1 MNDLLDDAAKRASR
15 YLESLDTRSVA
26 PQKEAIAAL
35 ARFDRAFPE
44 HTSTAEAVLA
54 ELDEI
59 GSPATMASAG
69 GRFFGFVTGGAL
81 PATVAANWLATTWD
95 QNAGLVVTSPANAAL
110 ESVALRWLKDIF
122 RLPAQSAGG
131 FVTCATAAN
140 FSALAAARHTLLARA
155 GWDVEAHGLFAAP
168 PLTVVVGDEVHAS
181 VQKALSLVGFG
192 RDRVVRVPVDA
203 QGRMRLDAFPDV
215 DGRTVVCVQAGNVN
229 SGAFDPIPEICER
242 AHSSGAWV
250 HVDGAFGMWA
260 AAAPTR
266 AYLAGGVEDA
276 DSWATDAH
284 KWLNVPYDSGLVFT
298 RNPDA
303 LRSAM
308 SVGGAYL
315 AQDEDRVPYQ
325 YTPDF
330 SRRARGIEVWAA
342 LRQLGRSGLAD
353 LIERT
358 CRYAGQFA
366 DGLRAAG
373 YRVLNDAV
381 LNQVLVS
388 FGSGE
393 RTREVIARVQRDG
406 TCWCGGTIWHG
417 HTAMRISVSS
427 WATTEA
433 DVERSLAAIL
443 RVASKTSTQDDSE

>member
-1 MNDLLDDAAKRASR
+1 L
-15 YLESLDTRSVA
+15 
-26 PQKEAIAAL
+26 
-35 ARFDRAFPE
+35 
-44 HTSTAEAVLA
+44 
-54 ELDEI
+54 
-59 GSPATMASAG
+59 
-69 GRFFGFVTGGAL
+69 
-81 PATVAANWLATTWD
+81 
-95 QNAGLVVTSPANAAL
+95 
-110 ESVALRWLKDIF
+110 
-122 RLPAQSAGG
+122 QSAGG

-155 GWDVEAHGLFAAP
+155 GWDVEAHGLFGAP
-168 PLTVVVGDEVHAS
+168 PLTVVVGDDVHAS

-215 DGRTVVCVQAGNVN
+215 DDRTIVCVQAGNVN

-242 AHSSGAWV
+242 AHSYDAWV

-260 AAAPTR
+260 AAAPAR
-266 AYLAGGVEDA
+266 AHLARGVEDA

-298 RNPDA
+298 RNADA
-303 LRSAM
+303 LRKAM

-342 LRQLGRSGLAD
+342 LRHLGRSGLAD

-366 DGLRAAG
+366 EGLRAAG
-373 YRVLNDAV
+373 YRVLNDVV

-388 FGSGE
+388 FGSSE

-406 TCWCGGTIWHG
+406 TCWCGGTVWQG

-443 RVASKTSTQDDSE
+443 RVASNC

>member
-1 MNDLLDDAAKRASR
+1 MSDLLDDAAKRANR
-15 YLESLDTRSVA
+15 YLESLNTRSVA
-26 PQKEAIAAL
+26 PGKEAVAAL
-35 ARFDRAFPE
+35 AGFDQALPE
-44 HTSTAEAVLA
+44 HSSTAEAVLA
-54 ELDEI
+54 ELDGI

-69 GRFFGFVTGGAL
+69 GRFFGFVIGGAL
-81 PATVAANWLATTWD
+81 PVTVAANWLATAWD
-95 QNAGLVVTSPANAAL
+95 QNASFVVTAPTNAAL
-110 ESVALRWLKDIF
+110 EKVSLRWAKDILH
-122 RLPAQSAGG
+122 LPLQSAGG

-155 GWDVEAHGLFAAP
+155 GWDVEAYGLFGAP
-168 PLTVVVGDEVHAS
+168 PLTVVVGEEVHAS

-203 QGRMRLDAFPDV
+203 QGRMRLDAFPEV
-215 DGRTVVCVQAGNVN
+215 DECTLVCVQAGNVN
-229 SGAFDPIPEICER
+229 SGAFDPIPEVCER
-242 AHSSGAWV
+242 AHSHGAWV

-260 AAAPTR
+260 AAAPARTHLVR
-266 AYLAGGVEDA
+266 GVEDA

-298 RNPDA
+298 RDADA
-303 LRSAM
+303 LRKSM
-308 SVGGAYL
+308 SIGGAYL
-315 AQDEDRVPYQ
+315 AQAEDRVPYQ

-342 LRQLGRSGLAD
+342 LRQLGRQGLAD

-358 CRYAGQFA
+358 CRFAGQFA
-366 DGLRAAG
+366 EGLRAAG
-373 YRVLNDAV
+373 YSVLNEVV

-388 FGSGE
+388 FGSSE
-393 RTREVIARVQRDG
+393 RTLEVIARVQRDG
-406 TCWCGGTIWHG
+406 TCWCGGTVWQG

-443 RVASKTSTQDDSE
+443 RVASY

>member
-1 MNDLLDDAAKRASR
+1 MSDLLDDAAKRANR

-26 PQKEAIAAL
+26 PGKEAVAAL
-35 ARFDRAFPE
+35 AGFDQDFPE
-44 HTSTAEAVLA
+44 HSSTAEAVLT

-69 GRFFGFVTGGAL
+69 GRFFGFVIGGAL
-81 PATVAANWLATTWD
+81 PVTVAANWLATAWD
-95 QNAGLVVTSPANAAL
+95 QNASFVVTAPANAAL
-110 ESVALRWLKDIF
+110 EKVSLRWAKDILH
-122 RLPAQSAGG
+122 LPLHSAGG

-140 FSALAAARHTLLARA
+140 FAALAAARHMLLARA
-155 GWDVEAHGLFAAP
+155 GWDVEADGLFGAP

-181 VQKALSLVGFG
+181 MLKALSLVGFG
-192 RDRVVRVPVDA
+192 RDRVVRVPVDS
-203 QGRMRLDAFPDV
+203 QGRMRLDALPAV
-215 DGRTVVCVQAGNVN
+215 DERTIVCVQAGNVN
-229 SGAFDPIPEICER
+229 SGAFDPISQICER
-242 AHSSGAWV
+242 AHPHGAWV
-250 HVDGAFGMWA
+250 HVDGAFGLWA
-260 AAAPTR
+260 AAAPAR
-266 AYLAGGVEDA
+266 AHLVRGVEEA

-298 RNPDA
+298 RDADA
-303 LRSAM
+303 LRKAM
-308 SVGGAYL
+308 SIGGAYL

-342 LRQLGRSGLAD
+342 LRHLGRLGLAD

-358 CRYAGQFA
+358 CRCAGRFA
-366 DGLRAAG
+366 EGLRAAG
-373 YRVLNDAV
+373 YCVLNEVV

-388 FGSGE
+388 FGSSE
-393 RTREVIARVQRDG
+393 RTLEVIARVQRDG
-406 TCWCGGTIWHG
+406 TCWCGGTVWQG

-443 RVASKTSTQDDSE
+443 RVASY

>member
-1 MNDLLDDAAKRASR
+1 MTDLLNDAAKRASR
-15 YLESLDTRSVA
+15 YLGSLDARSVA
-26 PQKEAIAAL
+26 PEKEALAAL
-35 ARFDRAFPE
+35 ARFDQALPE
-44 HTSTAEAVLA
+44 HASSAQAVLA

-81 PATVAANWLATTWD
+81 PATVAANWLATAWD
-95 QNAGLVVTSPANAAL
+95 QNAGLVVSSPANAAL
-110 ESVALRWLKDIF
+110 ENVALRWLKDIF
-122 RLPAQSAGG
+122 HLPVHSVGG

-140 FSALAAARHTLLARA
+140 FSALAAARHALLARA

-181 VQKALSLVGFG
+181 MQKALSMVGFG
-192 RDRVVRVPVDA
+192 RDRVVRAPVDA

-215 DGRTVVCVQAGNVN
+215 DARTVVCVQAGNVN
-229 SGAFDPIPEICER
+229 SGAFDPIAKICER
-242 AHSSGAWV
+242 AHSNGAWV

-260 AAAPTR
+260 AAAPAR
-266 AYLAGGVEDA
+266 AHLARGVEDA

-298 RNPDA
+298 RNADA
-303 LRSAM
+303 LQKAM
-308 SVGGAYL
+308 SAGGAYL
-315 AQDEDRVPYQ
+315 AQDEERVPYH

-366 DGLRAAG
+366 EGLRAAG
-373 YRVLNDAV
+373 YPVLNDVV
-381 LNQVLVS
+381 LNQVVVS
-388 FGSGE
+388 FGSAE

-406 TCWCGGTIWHG
+406 TCWCGGTVWQG
-417 HTAMRISVSS
+417 RTAMRISVSS

-433 DVERSLAAIL
+433 DVRRSLAAIL
-443 RVASKTSTQDDSE
+443 KVAAS